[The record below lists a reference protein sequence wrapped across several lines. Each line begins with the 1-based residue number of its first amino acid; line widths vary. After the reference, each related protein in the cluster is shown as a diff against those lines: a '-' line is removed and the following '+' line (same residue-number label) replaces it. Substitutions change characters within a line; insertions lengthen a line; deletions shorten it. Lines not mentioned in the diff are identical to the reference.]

1 MSSQGS
7 GAVFPDSG
15 RIVIVG
21 ASLAGLS
28 AAETLRAEGF
38 RGPLTLIGEEPY
50 LPYDRPPLSKA
61 VLTGWVP
68 AEHTTL
74 PRRETLADVEWRLG
88 VAAVGLDLPAKQ
100 VRLADGHSVAF
111 DRLLIATGTRA
122 RPWPKQAEAEL
133 EGVFTLRGLA
143 MRHFGPPERP
153 AYLEQLRPEVA
164 RIVTTLIDQMRGQ
177 RQIDFVESF
186 AYPLPVTVICR
197 MLGVPL
203 EDEPKFHVWAS
214 SLAES
219 LAGQSDEQR
228 QQREQAFNDLNQYM
242 AGLIEHHRQQPGD
255 DMLSGLA
262 TDTDSQGRMADP
274 YLVATAALLLFA
286 GHETTVNLLGNGM
299 LTLLRHP
306 AVLDRLR
313 NAPDLIPATVE
324 ELLRYE
330 PPVQLLPNRT
340 TLDEIALVGTT
351 IPKGVLVTLAL
362 AAGNRDPARFA
373 DPDRFDPE
381 RRDNQHLGFGSGIH
395 SCFGAPLARMEAQI
409 ALTELVRRLEQPRL
423 VVDPPPYRPSPLLRG
438 PEHLLIE
445 VDGVRAS

>member
-1 MSSQGS
+1 MPQETILREIYDDANRANPYPLWAKLRQTPVCWQEDGPDEAGTYVVSTYREIEGLLHDPRISSDLRNCAQIG
-7 GAVFPDSG
+7 G
-15 RIVIVG
+15 RPRM
-21 ASLAGLS
+21 
-28 AAETLRAEGF
+28 T
-38 RGPLTLIGEEPY
+38 TDPY
-50 LPYDRPPLSKA
+50 KFIDLDPPEHDR
-61 VLTGWVP
+61 
-68 AEHTTL
+68 
-74 PRRETLADVEWRLG
+74 
-88 VAAVGLDLPAKQ
+88 
-100 VRLADGHSVAF
+100 
-111 DRLLIATGTRA
+111 
-122 RPWPKQAEAEL
+122 
-133 EGVFTLRGLA
+133 LRGLT

-153 AYLEQLRPEVA
+153 EYLEQLRPEMV
-164 RIVTTLIDQMRGQ
+164 RIVTTLLDQMRGQ

-197 MLGVPL
+197 ILGVPR
-203 EDEPKFHVWAS
+203 EDEPRFSVWTSALAS
-214 SLAES
+214 V
-219 LAGQSDEQR
+219 AGQSDEQR
-228 QQREQAFNDLNQYM
+228 HQRDQAFNDLNQYM
-242 AGLIEHHRQQPGD
+242 AGLVERRREQPGD
-255 DMLSGLA
+255 DLLSGMA
-262 TDTDSQGRMADP
+262 TDTGPEGRMADP

-306 AVLDRLR
+306 AMLDRLR

-330 PPVQLLPNRT
+330 PPVHFLPNRT
-340 TLDEIALVGTT
+340 TLDEIALAGTT

-381 RRDNQHLGFGSGIH
+381 RRDNAHLGFGSGIH

-445 VDGVRAS
+445 VDGVRESQEHLTPSMQR